1 MDNILKD
8 FSSQLKQG
16 IKAVTNHITYYTELL
31 RQGKKAEK
39 DFFEGAVHTV
49 YSLKAGAGFLGE
61 DSIQKFFIA
70 VERTFKQL
78 QNGTLT
84 LTAKQLDQIKK
95 LLEDISDDLKNGES
109 VDSDFETHVKRWK
122 TVTMGTEAG
131 NSRQD
136 EDIKVEG
143 EISNRF
149 GFRVTKSDFEDR
161 ITKGE
166 LYLIRID
173 TIKELQNKDR
183 SIMIF
188 ISQIA
193 RFGEIIDSNVN
204 MKEIDENSF
213 EMGFL
218 FVSYHPL
225 DIILAELDYL
235 SADDF
240 TKLEAG
246 SSEKSGILIREV
258 QDTPVDNAA
267 VEAKEQ
273 LNTEEKKENFPRSS
287 YELKENEPVDNKDKK
302 DSVINP
308 AKIMQGEEQK
318 KKLNFYKEFVTFRLD
333 DELYAVPIQMVHDI
347 KAFNGV
353 SLMPN
358 QPSYVMGVINLRGNV
373 VPLYDMRKLLGVR
386 DRSVDETSVMVIMKI
401 SVNDRE
407 KIRGCLVDGISDVV
421 TLEQQ
426 DKQIT
431 PHLSRDI
438 NRKFVHFIG
447 KDRRSDSF
455 LIVLDVEKMLQN
467 SENAEKVDD

>member
-1 MDNILKD
+1 MNDILKD
-8 FSSQLKQG
+8 FSDQLKQG
-16 IKAVTNHITYYTELL
+16 LKAVTNHITYYTELL
-31 RQGKKAEK
+31 KQGKRAEK

-61 DSIQKFFIA
+61 YSIQKFFIV

-78 QNGTLT
+78 QSGTLT
-84 LTAKQLDQIKK
+84 LTAEQLDQIKN
-95 LLEDISDDLKNGES
+95 LLENISNDLKNMDS
-109 VDSDFETHVKRWK
+109 LDSDFDAHIKRWK
-122 TVTMGTEAG
+122 SVTTGDEEE
-131 NSRQD
+131 NSEQD
-136 EDIKVEG
+136 EDIIVEG
-143 EISNRF
+143 EISDRF
-149 GFRVTKSDFEDR
+149 GFKVTKSDFEER

-173 TIKELQNKDR
+173 TVKELQNRDK
-183 SIMIF
+183 SIMTF

-204 MKEIDENSF
+204 MKEIDETSF

-218 FVSYHPL
+218 FVSYHPF
-225 DIILAELDYL
+225 DIILEELDYL

-240 TKLEAG
+240 IRLEAVF
-246 SSEKSGILIREV
+246 SEDSGVCIREAEV
-258 QDTPVDNAA
+258 LADNKPFEVKDT
-267 VEAKEQ
+267 E
-273 LNTEEKKENFPRSS
+273 NTEDEKESFSEQTDNVKEKKPS
-287 YELKENEPVDNKDKK
+287 VD
-302 DSVINP
+302 P
-308 AKIMQGEEQK
+308 TKIMQGEEQK
-318 KKLNFYKEFVTFRLD
+318 NKFSSYKEFVTFRLD
-333 DELYAVPIQMVHDI
+333 DELYAVPIQMVYDI
-347 KAFNGV
+347 KAFSGV

-358 QPSYVMGVINLRGNV
+358 QPHYVMGVINLRGNV

-426 DKQIT
+426 DKQLT

-438 NRKFVHFIG
+438 NRNFVHFIG
-447 KDRRSDSF
+447 KDRGSDSF
-455 LIVLDVEKMLQN
+455 LIVLDVEKMLRG
-467 SENAEKVDD
+467 SENEEKMND